1 MVYFCA
7 YKLLIFYQWIPIR
20 LPLPSSF
27 TMNLSCFLSSL
38 LKSGLHL
45 LYLNAGGRED
55 EIWNHQL
62 PWPMASSLEYWE
74 NRKASSDS
82 CLFQSLQLYL
92 RCHCRSWHLSNNKS
106 LQFSLWDRRSW
117 IMHVYAD
124 FFTCDRCSMGNLPN
138 ILRKA
143 TITPVKDTN
152 EMFPSVYYF
161 PISLTISYH
170 HMVGEHCS
178 MKLNYWWESYS

>member
-1 MVYFCA
+1 MLYFCA
-7 YKLLIFYQWIPIR
+7 YKLLIFYQLIPTW
-20 LPLPSSF
+20 LPLLSSF
-27 TMNLSCFLSSL
+27 TMNLGCFLSSL

-62 PWPMASSLEYWE
+62 PWPMANSLDYWE

-92 RCHCRSWHLSNNKS
+92 RCHYRSWHLSNNKF
-106 LQFSLWDRRSW
+106 LQFSLWDRRF
-117 IMHVYAD
+117 MNYACLCR

-143 TITPVKDTN
+143 AITPVKDTN
-152 EMFPSVYYF
+152 EMFPSVY
-161 PISLTISYH
+161 LTISHH
-170 HMVGEHCS
+170 HMVGERCS
-178 MKLNYWWESYS
+178 VKLNYWWESSS